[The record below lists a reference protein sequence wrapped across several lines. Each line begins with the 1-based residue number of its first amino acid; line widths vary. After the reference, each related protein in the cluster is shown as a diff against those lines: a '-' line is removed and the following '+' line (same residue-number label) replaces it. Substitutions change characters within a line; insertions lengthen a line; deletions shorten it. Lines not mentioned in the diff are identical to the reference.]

1 ELWLDGPGYSVG
13 GVFLVSAGAVLNLNG
28 ELTFT
33 GTYTGSGAGHV
44 QLTGAL
50 TASDAVLDFE
60 PEVFQWVGGYLAGPV
75 TNVGAL
81 SIVGNGIHY
90 LLGALNNAG
99 SIVQKDDG
107 RVNFR
112 SGVLNNLTG
121 AVYDLA
127 GDGDFRWESG
137 TRGVINNDG
146 VFRKS
151 AGTGVSTMSG
161 GGSAISFN
169 NGAGGVIDVQS
180 GELRLDGPGSS
191 EGGTFLVALN
201 AVLNLNGDFEFSG
214 TYTG

>member
-1 ELWLDGPGYSVG
+1 
-13 GVFLVSAGAVLNLNG
+13 
-28 ELTFT
+28 
-33 GTYTGSGAGHV
+33 
-44 QLTGAL
+44 
-50 TASDAVLDFE
+50 
-60 PEVFQWVGGYLAGPV
+60 
-75 TNVGAL
+75 
-81 SIVGNGIHY
+81 
-90 LLGALNNAG
+90 
-99 SIVQKDDG
+99 
-107 RVNFR
+107 

-191 EGGTFLVALN
+191 VGGTFLVALN

-214 TYTG
+214 TYTGSGAGHVQLTGRIQGADAVFDFAPGVFQWTSGTLGGAV